1 MSAPA
6 VRLGDIGMMKEA
18 TDGIVTKSIPEI
30 IEELELR
37 LEGGHREEALD
48 LVRCVLETTR
58 DCLSTLRTQITQ
70 TKAQLIL
77 RHANFP
83 IQENGEF

>member
-1 MSAPA
+1 MDAPA
-6 VRLGDIGMMKEA
+6 VHAGEFKVMKKA
-18 TDGIVTKSIPEI
+18 TDGIITKSIPEI

-37 LEGGHREEALD
+37 LEGGHREDALD
-48 LVRCVLETTR
+48 MVRCVLETTR
-58 DCLSTLRTQITQ
+58 DCLSTLKRQIAQ
-70 TKAQLIL
+70 TKTQLIL